1 VVKTDEQLRQD
12 VEAELDFEPSI
23 DARKIG
29 VAVLDGVV
37 TLTGQVNSFTEKW
50 EAERVVERVAGVRG
64 IANEIQVHLPGEVS
78 DTDLAKSAVEA
89 LKWNLLVPDG
99 VKVKVERGWIT
110 LKGEVNFDYQRRAAE
125 RSVRNLTGVRGISN
139 LIVIKPKVAPTNVK
153 SEIEKSLTRHAML
166 DAQNIQV
173 DVKGSEVALRGTVHS
188 WAERREAE
196 KAAWSAPG
204 VTSVKNELTVA
215 AAA

>member
-1 VVKTDEQLRQD
+1 VVKTDEQLRQG

-37 TLTGQVNSFTEKW
+37 TLTGQVSSFTEKW

-78 DTDLAKSAVEA
+78 DTDLAKSAVDA
-89 LKWNLLVPDG
+89 LKWNLLVPDD
-99 VKVKVERGWIT
+99 VKVKVEKGWVT

-125 RSVRNLTGVRGISN
+125 RTVRNLPGVRGISN
-139 LIVIKPKVAPTNVK
+139 LITIKPKVAPTNVK
-153 SEIEKSLTRHAML
+153 SEIEKSLTRHAMR